1 MALTRVLLPPLLLCA
16 TRAAGGAQ
24 HPLLAPSA
32 QPAPPI
38 GAVTNGTCGHT
49 DWSLACDTASRGAFD
64 ARKEGIKDLAG
75 CVARVKQCK
84 QGAFASFSVDHN
96 DCSWYSTCD
105 GWPRLEDAT
114 LYQTE
119 KVRGPP
125 PPPGSSPSPPV
136 SVEIDWTKETRR
148 TSTAATVE
156 VDVMPFLA
164 RQPETDPYIKG
175 HCASRPDPVLS
186 TVRRVSQL
194 PIDRLDCAIPTDGG
208 PFDKYYSA
216 LSNLNASYVR
226 FAPWCPNPRL
236 VVPELTPPDC
246 TGTSPATNWNS
257 TFFYQLMT
265 DFMTAVCGPDA
276 VHGSCD
282 RLSVIQQLS
291 TMPSWMYGNERRSSH
306 SKQQHVRPQPT
317 EPIAHCVY
325 GRIVQVRR
333 WDGPGGS
340 AC

>member
-1 MALTRVLLPPLLLCA
+1 MVAPDMALTRVLLPPLLLCA
-16 TRAAGGAQ
+16 TRAAVGSQ
-24 HPLLAPSA
+24 HPLLVPSAPSA
-32 QPAPPI
+32 PPAPPAPI
-38 GAVTNGTCGHT
+38 GAVINGTCGHT

-96 DCSWYSTCD
+96 DCSWYATCD

-119 KVRGPP
+119 KVRGPL

-136 SVEIDWTKETRR
+136 SVEIDWTKEKRR

-186 TVRRVSQL
+186 TVRRVFRSFQLTAWTVPSQQTADPSTSTTRHS
-194 PIDRLDCAIPTDGG
+194 PISTRPMSASRHGAPTLV
-208 PFDKYYSA
+208 S
-216 LSNLNASYVR
+216 LSRSSR
-226 FAPWCPNPRL
+226 RQTAPARSPRR
-236 VVPELTPPDC
+236 
-246 TGTSPATNWNS
+246 TGTAPSS
-257 TFFYQLMT
+257 T
-265 DFMTAVCGPDA
+265 
-276 VHGSCD
+276 S
-282 RLSVIQQLS
+282 
-291 TMPSWMYGNERRSSH
+291 
-306 SKQQHVRPQPT
+306 
-317 EPIAHCVY
+317 
-325 GRIVQVRR
+325 
-333 WDGPGGS
+333 
-340 AC
+340 